1 MKRREGIVEVDGY
14 HVWYRR
20 VGEGGVPLLVLH
32 GGPGAGHDYLEPLEG
47 LAEGRE
53 VVFYDQLGC
62 GRSDKPDDT
71 SLWKMGRFVD
81 EVETVRA
88 ALGLEEIHLLGQ
100 SWGGWLAIEYMLT
113 RPEGVVGL
121 VLASTSASIRQFV
134 AEAEKLK
141 AALPPGV
148 YETMLRHEAAGELHH
163 PDYEVAV
170 AEFYSR
176 HVCRLDPW
184 PGPMLRTG
192 ENLEGNPVY
201 ETMNGPNEF
210 FVIGNLKDWD
220 REDRL
225 GEIEV
230 PTLVT
235 VGRYDEITPACAGTL
250 RRGIRGSELRVFEES
265 SHTAHLE
272 ETDEYL
278 RVVGDFLSRVE
289 NG

>member
-1 MKRREGIVEVDGY
+1 MKREEGFIEVDGY
-14 HVWYRR
+14 KVWYARL
-20 VGEGGVPLLVLH
+20 GEGGVPLLVLH

-47 LAEGRE
+47 LAADRE

-62 GRSDKPDDT
+62 GRSDIPDDT
-71 SLWKMGRFVD
+71 SLWKIGRFVD
-81 EVETVRA
+81 EVDAVRS
-88 ALGLEEIHLLGQ
+88 ALGLGEIHLLGQ

-113 RPEGVVGL
+113 SPSGVVGL

-134 AEAEKLK
+134 AEAERLK
-141 AALPPGV
+141 AALPPDV

-163 PDYEVAV
+163 PDYEAAV
-170 AEFYSR
+170 LEFYNR

-184 PGPMLRTG
+184 PEPMLRTG
-192 ENLEGNPVY
+192 ENLDGNPVY

-225 GEIEV
+225 GEIRT

-235 VGRYDEITPACAGTL
+235 VGRHDEITPACAETL
-250 RRGIRGSELRVFEES
+250 RRGIPDSELKIFEES

-272 ETDEYL
+272 ETEDYL
-278 RVVGDFLSRVE
+278 RTVGDFLSRVE